1 MGQICLNVLLSP
13 PQGMPLWLSPAA
25 LLALLHLLPAAAIPI
40 YQEQPIILQVP
51 AFQDVKDPDDG
62 GPSIER
68 VPLLGSSFSDR
79 DEKSGGEDEQPME
92 YFENVPRRKLSGL
105 LVSRLRDAWAQVNSL
120 LFCSRL
126 PMCAA
131 RLHMFNVEG
140 MRANHQLTTS
150 LLSAR
155 SKITNILK
163 RIQGSKGQ
171 KPANRANL

>member
-1 MGQICLNVLLSP
+1 MGSVLLTP
-13 PQGMPLWLSPAA
+13 LQEMPLLSTA
-25 LLALLHLLPAAAIPI
+25 LLALLHLLPAASLPI
-40 YQEQPIILQVP
+40 YQEQPIIFQGQP
-51 AFQDVKDPDDG
+51 FQDAKDPNNG

-68 VPLLGSSFSDR
+68 VPLLGSTFIDR
-79 DEKSGGEDEQPME
+79 DEELGGEGDQPME
-92 YFENVPRRKLSGL
+92 YFESIPRRKLSGL

-131 RLHMFNVEG
+131 RLHMYNTEG

-163 RIQGSKGQ
+163 RIEGSKGQ

>member
-1 MGQICLNVLLSP
+1 MPLLSP
-13 PQGMPLWLSPAA
+13 A
-25 LLALLHLLPAAAIPI
+25 LLSLLHLLTAASLPI
-40 YQEQPIILQVP
+40 YQEQPVTFQGQ
-51 AFQDVKDPDDG
+51 AFQDAKDSNNG

-68 VPLLGSSFSDR
+68 VPLSGSTFSDR
-79 DEKSGGEDEQPME
+79 NEELGGEGDQPME
-92 YFENVPRRKLSGL
+92 DFQSIPRRKLSRL
-105 LVSRLRDAWAQVNSL
+105 LVNSL

-131 RLHMFNVEG
+131 RLHMYNTEG

-163 RIQGSKGQ
+163 RIEG
-171 KPANRANL
+171 